1 MNDLQNIEFNH
12 QETIQIRFNDIDVLG
27 HVNNAVQIMYYDYGK
42 VKYFETLKKQVID
55 WGGEELVMVNINVD
69 FMEPI
74 FMSNKI
80 VVKTKVYEIGNK
92 SVKLIQMLQDKDTG
106 RIKSVC
112 RSVMCG
118 FDAKT
123 NTSLLISDEWRDLIN
138 SFEQFRP

>member
-1 MNDLQNIEFNH
+1 
-12 QETIQIRFNDIDVLG
+12 
-27 HVNNAVQIMYYDYGK
+27 MYYDYGK

-92 SVKLIQMLQDKDTG
+92 SVKLIQLLQDKDTG

-123 NTSLLISDEWRDLIN
+123 NTSLLISDEWRELIN

>member
-1 MNDLQNIEFNH
+1 
-12 QETIQIRFNDIDVLG
+12 
-27 HVNNAVQIMYYDYGK
+27 
-42 VKYFETLKKQVID
+42 
-55 WGGEELVMVNINVD
+55 MVNINVD

-92 SVKLIQMLQDKDTG
+92 SVKLIQLLQDKDTG

-123 NTSLLISDEWRDLIN
+123 NTSLLISDEWRELIN